1 LEASEFSGWLWQLVT
16 AVHDKG
22 YALTLFH
29 SGLKLTPNHCIVY
42 RRLEGGQL
50 VFFIFIR
57 KLMLYLKE
65 CRKVGGDPGFKIS
78 LFCWFHSTV
87 FHKNSTFSTSNSFW
101 LGGQLQ
107 PFVGIEL
114 VN

>member
-1 LEASEFSGWLWQLVT
+1 MEANEFRGWLWQLVT

-65 CRKVGGDPGFKIS
+65 CRKVGGDPGFKF
-78 LFCWFHSTV
+78 LC
-87 FHKNSTFSTSNSFW
+87 
-101 LGGQLQ
+101 
-107 PFVGIEL
+107 FVGFTGPSFIKTPL
-114 VN
+114 FPHPIFFG